1 MATLSIKNLDDGLF
15 QRLKERAASQHRSVS
30 QEVMHILTEMLPD
43 ARPLS
48 VLELEGLGRHL
59 WQGVNAAKHV
69 MTERDSWD

>member
-1 MATLSIKNLDDGLF
+1 MATLNIKNLDDGLY

-30 QEVMHILTEMLPD
+30 QEVTHILSETLSD

-59 WQGVNAAKHV
+59 WKGVNAAEHV
-69 MTERDSWD
+69 ATERDSWD